1 MSDPRPI
8 GLLDSGVGGL
18 SVLREVRRLLP
29 FERLCY
35 VADQAHLPYGTR
47 SASELQQLVERIVR
61 FLVAQDCKAI
71 VLACNAANTA
81 ALHYLRAQFPDLPII
96 GMEPA
101 VKPAAERTRTGSIG
115 VLTTQTT
122 AQGAL
127 YANVLTRFADGVR
140 VITQICPQLV
150 WLVEQGAPEDEAAR
164 RSVAECLAPLQ
175 AANVDHIVLG
185 CTHFPF
191 LIPHMQAI
199 LGESISLV
207 DPAPAVARQV
217 RRVLEARE
225 ALSEAASQGEAHF
238 FTSGAPEQFSRVASR
253 LLGTPIQA
261 LPLPV

>member
-29 FERLCY
+29 AEPLCY
-35 VADQAHLPYGTR
+35 VADQANLPYGTR
-47 SASELQQLVERIVR
+47 PVDELRQLVERIVR
-61 FLVAQDCKAI
+61 FLIAQDCKLI
-71 VLACNAANTA
+71 VIACNAANAA
-81 ALHYLRAQFPDLPII
+81 ALHYLRAQFPEIPIV

-101 VKPAAERTRTGSIG
+101 VKPAAERTRTGAIG

-127 YANVLTRFADGVR
+127 YANVLTRFANGVR
-140 VITQICPQLV
+140 VITQVCPQLV
-150 WLVEQGAPEDEAAR
+150 WLVEQGAPEDESAQQM
-164 RSVAECLAPLQ
+164 VAECLAPLQ
-175 AANVDHIVLG
+175 AAQVDHIVLG

-199 LGESISLV
+199 LGSSVSLV

-225 ALSEAASQGEAHF
+225 ALNDSNSKGEARF

-253 LLGTPIQA
+253 LLGASVEA
-261 LPLPV
+261 LPLRV